1 MLWNQLE
8 DRKGNNK
15 ALLENTA
22 KIIPREKQQNTTVW
36 IFYDLFSFTSASKLD
51 HWLNCCSW
59 QTFAPKVPPS
69 GLSNL
74 VHPSQLR
81 LSQCD
86 ANMCWTPPRT
96 PSGGDATAHEHMN
109 SSTEKK
115 TGTDAWDR
123 SSFETSTFPLCLHVG
138 DVVRASCFI
147 SSVFSSL
154 GTLLGLALQAQMHFE
169 MPSPSCKCGHISHSL
184 PALVYVKGMEQGRGQ
199 RYVTGR

>member
-15 ALLENTA
+15 DLLENTA
-22 KIIPREKQQNTTVW
+22 EIILQEKQQNTTVW
-36 IFYDLFSFTSASKLD
+36 IFYDLLSFTFASKLD
-51 HWLNCCSW
+51 QWLNSCSW

-81 LSQCD
+81 LPQCD
-86 ANMCWTPPRT
+86 ANMCWTPPQQHHLEGMPQHT
-96 PSGGDATAHEHMN
+96 NTALQK
-109 SSTEKK
+109 TK

-138 DVVRASCFI
+138 DVVRTSCFI
-147 SSVFSSL
+147 SSAFSSL
-154 GTLLGLALQAQMHFE
+154 GTLLGLALQAQIHFE
-169 MPSPSCKCGHISHSL
+169 TPSPFCKCGHVSHSL
-184 PALVYVKGMEQGRGQ
+184 PALVYVKGMEQERGQ